1 MAVIVGN
8 ILQFLIV
15 LFGTFYTF
23 ECFYYFKKSNEIT
36 KKHLYIRQYIWMF
49 GIHLFCYI
57 TMCINT
63 GENRYLL
70 YFVIQAALLGIV
82 ITATSIAYPK
92 GNKLLINNMCFLLG
106 MGFVMISRLAPT
118 RIYKQFLIVMLS
130 VLLGF
135 LVPVIMKKVD
145 GLRKLKWIYGA
156 MGLFVLC
163 LVYVMG
169 SVTNG
174 SKLSFSFLG
183 VSFQP
188 SEFVKILFVFFVS
201 ACLYQAANLKHI
213 VVAGAF
219 AAMHILI
226 LALSRDLGSALIFFA
241 VYVLL
246 VFISSNKKRYLF
258 TGILGAVVCCIVAYQ
273 LFSHVRT
280 RVEIWISPWETIDT
294 GGYQIAQ
301 SLFALS
307 NGGWFGKGLFLGK
320 PGTIPYVTEDF
331 IFSAMVEELGL
342 VFGIVIILVCLSI
355 FLVIMGSAVKMKDA
369 FYTYVLMGL
378 AILYIFQ
385 ILLTIGGGTK
395 FIPLTGVTLPL
406 VSYGGSSV
414 LATILTFFLING
426 CIAKNENKKT
436 LIAKKTE
443 DEMIYVS
450 LFFVAVFL
458 AIIVYTCVYVRGNEV
473 NWSINSYNSRLEML
487 KKENERGPIYA
498 SGGETL
504 AVTRIDEDGLEYRSY
519 PYGSA
524 FSHIVG
530 YESRGYLG
538 TEALANYYLLHSH
551 ESLRGQVSNAIY
563 DRKNA
568 GDSVYTTLNVDLQLA
583 AYEALGENNGAVIVT
598 NPSTGEILAMV
609 SKPDFDPN
617 TLKEI
622 WEEIV
627 DDENNSVLLNRATQ
641 GLYAPGSTFKIV
653 TTLEYLREN
662 NQDTMSY
669 QYICDGLYE
678 SEEGIIRCY
687 HGAKHNT
694 VDLKTSFSESC
705 NASYANMG
713 SGLNEIRLKKTLNGL
728 LFNDSLPLA
737 LPSMQSSLVLD
748 SETTDWDMLQYAI
761 GQGDT
766 LMTPMH
772 MNLITQAI
780 ANEGLLME
788 PMILDYVTNNK
799 GILVKDF
806 EADEY
811 KQLMTKEEAEILK
824 EFMQEVV
831 ISGTAI
837 GLQSELYTAAGKTG
851 SAEFKESSTDSHAW
865 FTGFAP
871 CENPQIC
878 ITVLVEEGGSG
889 SRASVPVAKKIMDV
903 YFEGLAD

>member
-1 MAVIVGN
+1 MATIIGK

-15 LFGTFYTF
+15 LLGTFYTF
-23 ECFYYFKKSNEIT
+23 ECFYYFKKSNEIA

-49 GIHLFCYI
+49 CIHLFCYI
-57 TMCINT
+57 TMCIHT
-63 GENRYLL
+63 GENKYLL
-70 YFVIQAALLGIV
+70 YFIIQSALLGAV
-82 ITATSIAYPK
+82 ITAMSILYPK
-92 GNKLLINNMCFLLG
+92 GNKLLVNNMCFLLG
-106 MGFVMISRLAPT
+106 IGFVMIARLAPM
-118 RIYKQFLIVMLS
+118 RIYKQFLIVLLS
-130 VLLGF
+130 VIIGF
-135 LVPVIMKKVD
+135 FVPIIMKKVD
-145 GLRKLKWIYGA
+145 GLRQLKWIYGA
-156 MGLFVLC
+156 VGLFVLC

-174 SKLSFSFLG
+174 SKLSFSILG
-183 VSFQP
+183 ISFQP
-188 SEFVKILFVFFVS
+188 SEFVKILFVFFIS
-201 ACLYQAANLKHI
+201 ACLYQAANFKHI
-213 VVAGAF
+213 VVAGIL

-241 VYVLL
+241 VYVLI

-258 TGILGAVVCCIVAYQ
+258 AGIFGAVTCCVVAYQ
-273 LFSHVRT
+273 IFAHVRT

-331 IFSAMVEELGL
+331 IFSAIVEELGL
-342 VFGIVIILVCLSI
+342 IFGIVIILVCLSI
-355 FLVIMGSAVKMKDA
+355 FLVIMNSAVKMKDS

-450 LFFVAVFL
+450 VFFVAVFL
-458 AIIVYTCVYVRGNEV
+458 VMIIYTCVYVRGNEV

-487 KKENERGPIYA
+487 KRETERGPIYA

-504 AVTRIDEDGLEYRSY
+504 AITRVDEDGLEYRSY
-519 PYGSA
+519 PYGSV

-530 YESRGYLG
+530 FESRGYLG
-538 TEALANYYLLHSH
+538 LEALAKYYLLHSH

-563 DRKNA
+563 GRKNE
-568 GDSVYTTLNVDLQLA
+568 GDSVYTTLNVELQKV
-583 AYEALGENNGAVIVT
+583 AYEALGEQEGAVVVT

-622 WEEIV
+622 WENIV
-627 DDENNSVLLNRATQ
+627 EDDENSVLLNRATQ
-641 GLYAPGSTFKIV
+641 GLYAPGSVFKIV
-653 TTLEYLREN
+653 TTLDYLREN
-662 NQDTMSY
+662 NYDIGSY
-669 QYICDGLYE
+669 QYDCEGAYISDDGV
-678 SEEGIIRCY
+678 INCY
-687 HGAKHNT
+687 HGVKHHSIS
-694 VDLKTSFSESC
+694 LKQSFSESC
-705 NASYANMG
+705 NASYANIG
-713 SGLNEIRLKKTLNGL
+713 NGLNKYRLKKTVDELM
-728 LFNDSLPLA
+728 FNEKIPLDI
-737 LPSMQSSLVLD
+737 PTMKSSLVID
-748 SETTDWDMLQYAI
+748 DNTSNGDMLQFAI
-761 GQGDT
+761 GQGET
-766 LMTPMH
+766 VVTPMH
-772 MNLITQAI
+772 INLITQAI

-788 PMILDYVTNNK
+788 PMIMDYVTNNQ
-799 GILVKDF
+799 GVLVKDF
-806 EADEY
+806 KVNKY
-811 KQLMTKEEAEILK
+811 KQLMTAKEAEILK

-831 ISGTAI
+831 LSGTAEN
-837 GLQSELYTAAGKTG
+837 LQNEFYTVAGKTG
-851 SAEFKESSTDSHAW
+851 SAEYKNSSSDSHAW

-871 CENPQIC
+871 ADNPEIC
-878 ITVLVEEGGSG
+878 VTVIVEEGGSG
-889 SRASVPVAKKIMDV
+889 SRTAVPVAKKIMDV
-903 YFEGLAD
+903 YFEGLAN

>member
-1 MAVIVGN
+1 MADIIGK

-15 LFGTFYTF
+15 LLGTFYTF
-23 ECFYYFKKSNEIT
+23 ECFYYFKKNNENA
-36 KKHLYIRQYIWMF
+36 KQHLYIRQYIWMF
-49 GIHLFCYI
+49 CIHLFCYI
-57 TMCINT
+57 TMCINS
-63 GENRYLL
+63 GEYKYLL
-70 YFVIQAALLGIV
+70 YFLVQSVLFCIV
-82 ITATSIAYPK
+82 ITATRFLYPN

-106 MGFVMISRLAPT
+106 IGFVMITRLAPT
-118 RIYKQFLIVMLS
+118 RIIKQFLIVMLS
-130 VLLGF
+130 ILLGF

-156 MGLFVLC
+156 TGLFVLC

-174 SKLSFSFLG
+174 SKLSFSVFG
-183 VSFQP
+183 ISFQP
-188 SEFVKILFVFFVS
+188 SEFVKILFVFLV
-201 ACLYQAANLKHI
+201 AGCLYQAANLKQI
-213 VVAGAF
+213 VISGLF

-226 LALSRDLGSALIFFA
+226 LALSKDLGSALIFFA

-258 TGILGAVVCCIVAYQ
+258 AGIMGAGVCCYIAYQ
-273 LFSHVRT
+273 LFAHVRT
-280 RVEIWISPWETIDT
+280 RVEIWISPWESIDA

-320 PGTIPYVTEDF
+320 PNTIPYVTEDF
-331 IFSAMVEELGL
+331 IFSAIVEELGL
-342 VFGIVIILVCLSI
+342 IFGIVVILVCLSI
-355 FLVIMGSAVKMKDA
+355 FLVIMNSAVKMKDT

-436 LIAKKTE
+436 SISKKTE
-443 DEMIYVS
+443 DHMVYVS
-450 LFFVAVFL
+450 IFFVAVFL
-458 AIIVYTCVYVRGNEV
+458 SIIVFTCIYVRGNEV
-473 NWSINSYNSRLEML
+473 KWSINSYNSRLEML

-498 SGGETL
+498 AGGELL
-504 AVTRIDEDGLEYRSY
+504 AITRKDEDGLEYRSY
-519 PYGSA
+519 PYGSV

-530 YESRGYLG
+530 FENRGYMG
-538 TEALANYYLLHSH
+538 IESLANYYLLHSH
-551 ESLRGQVSNAIY
+551 ESLRGQVSNAVY

-568 GDSVYTTLNVDLQLA
+568 GDSVYTTLDVELQTA
-583 AYEALGENNGAVIVT
+583 AYEALGDRNGAVVVT

-622 WEEIV
+622 WEDIV
-627 DDENNSVLLNRATQ
+627 ADEDNSILLNRATQ

-653 TTLEYLREN
+653 TTLEYLQEN
-662 NQDTMSY
+662 NNSISD
-669 QYICDGLYE
+669 YE
-678 SEEGIIRCY
+678 YNCESSFELNDSVINCY
-687 HGAKHNT
+687 HGSVHGE
-694 VDLKTSFSESC
+694 VDLKESFSKSC
-705 NASYANMG
+705 NASFANIG
-713 SGLNEIRLKKTLNGL
+713 SGLNESSYKKLVNNL
-728 LFNDSLPLA
+728 MFNEALPLSLPVA
-737 LPSMQSSLVLD
+737 QSRLVLD
-748 SETTDWDMLQYAI
+748 DDTSDSDMLQYAI
-761 GQGDT
+761 GQGDI

-772 MNLITQAI
+772 LNLITQAI
-780 ANEGLLME
+780 ANDGILME
-788 PMILDYVTNNK
+788 PIILDYVTNNR
-799 GILVKDF
+799 GVLVKDF
-806 EADEY
+806 DTDEY
-811 KQLMTKEEAEILK
+811 KQLMTEEETEILT

-831 ISGTAI
+831 NSGTGT
-837 GLQSELYTAAGKTG
+837 GLQNELYTVAGKTG
-851 SAEFKESSTDSHAW
+851 SAEFKENSSDSHAW

-871 CENPQIC
+871 LDNPQIC
-878 ITVLVEEGGSG
+878 ITVIVEEGDSG
-889 SRASVPVAKKIMDV
+889 SKEAVPIAKKIFDV
-903 YFEGLAD
+903 YFEALAN

>member
-1 MAVIVGN
+1 MTVIVGK

-23 ECFYYFKKSNEIT
+23 ECFYYFKKSNEIA

-49 GIHLFCYI
+49 CIHLFCYI

-70 YFVIQAALLGIV
+70 YFIIQAALLGIV
-82 ITATSIAYPK
+82 ITATSIVYPK

-145 GLRKLKWIYGA
+145 GLRKLQWIYGA
-156 MGLFVLC
+156 VGLFVLC

-174 SKLSFSFLG
+174 SKLSFSVFG
-183 VSFQP
+183 ISFQP

-213 VVAGAF
+213 VISGIF
-219 AAMHILI
+219 AATHILI
-226 LALSRDLGSALIFFA
+226 LTLSRDLGSALIFFA

-258 TGILGAVVCCIVAYQ
+258 AGILGAAICCIVAYQ

-355 FLVIMGSAVKMKDA
+355 FLVIMNSAVKMKDS

-406 VSYGGSSV
+406 ISYGGSSV
-414 LATILTFFLING
+414 LATVLTFFLING

-436 LIAKKTE
+436 LITKKTE
-443 DEMIYVS
+443 EEMTYVS
-450 LFFVAVFL
+450 LFFVAIFL
-458 AIIVYTCVYVRGNEV
+458 TIIAYTCVYVRGNEV

-498 SGGETL
+498 AGGETL
-504 AVTRIDEDGLEYRSY
+504 AVTRIDPDGLEYRSY
-519 PYGSA
+519 PYGNA

-530 YESRGYLG
+530 FESRGYLG

-563 DRKNA
+563 GKKNA

-583 AYEALGENNGAVIVT
+583 AYEALGEKNGAVIVT
-598 NPSTGEILAMV
+598 KPSTGEILAMV

-622 WEEIV
+622 WEGIV
-627 DDENNSVLLNRATQ
+627 EDKDNSVLLNRATQ
-641 GLYAPGSTFKIV
+641 GLYAPGSTFKII

-662 NQDTMSY
+662 NQDIVSY
-669 QYICDGLYE
+669 HYNCDGLYE
-678 SEEGIIRCY
+678 SEDGVIRCY
-687 HGAKHNT
+687 HGVKHNE
-694 VDLKTSFSESC
+694 VDLKMSFSESC
-705 NASYANMG
+705 NASFANIG
-713 SGLNEIRLKKTLNGL
+713 SGLNKNQMKKTLNEL
-728 LFNDSLPLA
+728 EFNARLPLD
-737 LPSMQSSLVLD
+737 LTSKKSSLVLD
-748 SETTDWDMLQYAI
+748 SETTDWDMLQHAI
-761 GQGDT
+761 GQGET

-806 EADEY
+806 KTDEY
-811 KQLMTKEEAEILK
+811 KRFMTEEETEILK
-824 EFMQEVV
+824 DFMREVV
-831 ISGTAI
+831 ISGTAT

-851 SAEFKESSTDSHAW
+851 SAEFKESSTASHAW

-871 CENPQIC
+871 YDNPEIC

-889 SRASVPVAKKIMDV
+889 SRSSVPIAKKIMDV
-903 YFEGLAD
+903 YFERVAN

>member
-1 MAVIVGN
+1 MAGIISK

-15 LFGTFYTF
+15 LLGTFYTF

-36 KKHLYIRQYIWMF
+36 KKHLYLRQYIWMF
-49 GIHLFCYI
+49 CIHLFCYI
-57 TMCINT
+57 TMCLNT
-63 GENRYLL
+63 GEYKYLL
-70 YFVIQAALLGIV
+70 YFVIQSALFGVV
-82 ITATSIAYPK
+82 ITATTILYPK

-106 MGFVMISRLAPT
+106 IGFVMITRLAPT
-118 RIYKQFLIVMLS
+118 RIYKQFIIVMLS
-130 VLLGF
+130 ILLGF
-135 LVPVIMKKVD
+135 FVPVIMKKVD

-156 MGLFVLC
+156 FGLFVLC

-174 SKLSFSFLG
+174 SKLSFSVFG
-183 VSFQP
+183 ISFQP
-188 SEFVKILFVFFVS
+188 SEFVKILFVFFIS

-213 VVAGAF
+213 VIAGIF

-258 TGILGAVVCCIVAYQ
+258 AGIVGAIGCCIVAYQ
-273 LFSHVRT
+273 LFAHVRT
-280 RVEIWISPWETIDT
+280 RVEIWISPWETIDA

-331 IFSAMVEELGL
+331 VFSAIVEELGL

-355 FLVIMGSAVKMKDA
+355 FLVIMNSAVKMKDP

-436 LIAKKTE
+436 LITKKTE

-450 LFFVAVFL
+450 IFFVAVFL
-458 AIIVYTCVYVRGNEV
+458 VMIAYTCIYVRGNEV

-487 KKENERGPIYA
+487 KAVNERGPIYA

-504 AVTRIDEDGLEYRSY
+504 AVTRVDEDGLEYRSY
-519 PYGSA
+519 PYGNA

-530 YESRGYLG
+530 FESRGYLG

-551 ESLRGQVSNAIY
+551 ESLRGQVSNAVY
-563 DRKNA
+563 GRKNA

-583 AYEALGENNGAVIVT
+583 AYEALGNMNGAVVVT
-598 NPSTGEILAMV
+598 NPATGEILAMV

-622 WEEIV
+622 WETIV
-627 DDENNSVLLNRATQ
+627 EDEDNSVLLNRATQ
-641 GLYAPGSTFKIV
+641 GLYAPGSTFKMV
-653 TTLEYLREN
+653 TTLQYLKEN
-662 NQDTMSY
+662 NNDVQNYEYD
-669 QYICDGLYE
+669 CDSSFVLEE
-678 SEEGIIRCY
+678 SVIRCY
-687 HGAKHNT
+687 HGTKHNE
-694 VDLKTSFSESC
+694 VDLKESFALSC
-705 NASYANMG
+705 NASFANIG
-713 SGLNEIRLKKTLNGL
+713 NSLNEHSFEKTLEQL
-728 LFNDSLPLA
+728 LFNKQLPLA
-737 LPSMQSSLVLD
+737 LPTAKSSLVLD
-748 SETTDWDMLQYAI
+748 KDTSDSDMLQYAI

-772 MNLITQAI
+772 INLLTQAI
-780 ANEGLLME
+780 ANDGMLME
-788 PMILDYVTNNK
+788 PVILDYVTNNQ

-806 EADEY
+806 KTDEY
-811 KQLMTKEEAEILK
+811 KQLMSVKEAEILK

-831 ISGTAI
+831 LSGTAKE
-837 GLQSELYTAAGKTG
+837 LQNELYTVAGKTG
-851 SAEFKESSTDSHAW
+851 SAEFKENSSESHAW

-871 CENPQIC
+871 YDNPQIC
-878 ITVLVEEGGSG
+878 VTVLVEEGGSG
-889 SRASVPVAKKIMDV
+889 SRASVPIAKKIMDV
-903 YFEGLAD
+903 YFEALAQ

>member
-1 MAVIVGN
+1 MASIIGK

-15 LFGTFYTF
+15 LLGTFYTF
-23 ECFYYFKKSNEIT
+23 ECFYYFRKSNENA

-49 GIHLFCYI
+49 CIHLFCYI
-57 TMCINT
+57 TMCINS
-63 GENRYLL
+63 GEYKYLL
-70 YFVIQAALLGIV
+70 YFLIQSALFGVV
-82 ITATSIAYPK
+82 ITATTILYPN

-106 MGFVMISRLAPT
+106 IGFVMITRLAPT
-118 RIYKQFLIVMLS
+118 RIIKQFLIVMLS
-130 VLLGF
+130 ILIGF

-156 MGLFVLC
+156 VGLFVLC

-174 SKLSFSFLG
+174 SKLSFSVFG
-183 VSFQP
+183 ISFQP
-188 SEFVKILFVFFVS
+188 SEFVKILFVFFIS
-201 ACLYQAANLKHI
+201 ACLYQAANLKQI
-213 VVAGAF
+213 VIAGIF

-258 TGILGAVVCCIVAYQ
+258 AGILGAAACCFVAYQ
-273 LFSHVRT
+273 LFPHVRT

-331 IFSAMVEELGL
+331 IFSAIVEELGL
-342 VFGIVIILVCLSI
+342 IFGIVIILVCLSI
-355 FLVIMGSAVKMKDA
+355 FLVIMNSAAKMKDP

-436 LIAKKTE
+436 TITKKTE
-443 DEMIYVS
+443 DQMVYVS
-450 LFFVAVFL
+450 IFFVAIFLVMIVF
-458 AIIVYTCVYVRGNEV
+458 TCIYVRGNEV
-473 NWSINSYNSRLEML
+473 KWSINSYNSRLEML
-487 KKENERGPIYA
+487 KEQNERGPIYA
-498 SGGETL
+498 SGGELL
-504 AVTRIDEDGLEYRSY
+504 AVTRVDEDGLEYRSY

-530 YESRGYLG
+530 FESRGYLG
-538 TEALANYYLLHSH
+538 MEALANYYLLHSH
-551 ESLRGQVSNAIY
+551 ESLRGQVSNAVY
-563 DRKNA
+563 GRKNA
-568 GDSVYTTLNVDLQLA
+568 GDSVYATLDVNLQLA
-583 AYEALGENNGAVIVT
+583 AYEALGDKNGAVIVT
-598 NPSTGEILAMV
+598 DPSTGEILAMV

-617 TLKEI
+617 SLKEI
-622 WEEIV
+622 WESIV
-627 DDENNSVLLNRATQ
+627 EDEDNSVLLNRATQ

-653 TTLEYLREN
+653 TTLEYLKEN
-662 NQDTMSY
+662 NNDIS
-669 QYICDGLYE
+669 GYE
-678 SEEGIIRCY
+678 YDCKGSFTLDESVISCY
-687 HGAKHNT
+687 HGTVHGE
-694 VDLKTSFSESC
+694 VDLKESFAESC
-705 NASYANMG
+705 NASFANIG
-713 SGLNEIRLKKTLNGL
+713 NSLNEYSFKQTLNEL
-728 LFNDSLPLA
+728 LFNATLPLD
-737 LPSMQSSLVLD
+737 LPSTKSQLVLD
-748 SETTDWDMLQYAI
+748 NDTTDSDMLQYAI
-761 GQGDT
+761 GQGDI

-772 MNLITQAI
+772 INLITQAI
-780 ANEGLLME
+780 ANDGILMK
-788 PMILDYVTNNK
+788 PVILDYVTNNQ

-806 EADEY
+806 DTDEY
-811 KQLMTKEEAEILK
+811 KQLMSEEEAQILTD
-824 EFMQEVV
+824 FMQEVV
-831 ISGTAI
+831 KSGTATS
-837 GLQSELYTAAGKTG
+837 LQNDLYTVAGKTG
-851 SAEFKESSTDSHAW
+851 SAEFKENSSDSHAW

-871 CENPQIC
+871 ADNPQIC
-878 ITVLVEEGGSG
+878 VTVIVEEGGSG
-889 SRASVPVAKKIMDV
+889 SKASVPIAKKIMDV
-903 YFEGLAD
+903 YFNTLAN

>member
-1 MAVIVGN
+1 MAVIVGK

-23 ECFYYFKKSNEIT
+23 ECFYYFKKSNEIA
-36 KKHLYIRQYIWMF
+36 KAHLYIRQYIWMF
-49 GIHLFCYI
+49 CIHFFCYV

-63 GENRYLL
+63 GENKYLL
-70 YFVIQAALLGIV
+70 YFIIQAALLGIV

-106 MGFVMISRLAPT
+106 MGFVMLARLAPT

-156 MGLFVLC
+156 VGLFVLC

-174 SKLSFSFLG
+174 SKLSFSVFG
-183 VSFQP
+183 ISFQP

-213 VVAGAF
+213 VIAGIF

-258 TGILGAVVCCIVAYQ
+258 AGILGAVVCCIVAYQ

-331 IFSAMVEELGL
+331 IFSAIVEELGL

-355 FLVIMGSAVKMKDA
+355 FLVIMNSAVKMKDT

-436 LIAKKTE
+436 LITKKTE

-458 AIIVYTCVYVRGNEV
+458 AIIAYTCIYVRGNEV
-473 NWSINSYNSRLEML
+473 DWSINSYNSRLEML

-504 AVTRIDEDGLEYRSY
+504 AVTRIDADGLEYRSY

-530 YESRGYLG
+530 FESRGYMG

-563 DRKNA
+563 GRKNA
-568 GDSVYTTLNVDLQLA
+568 GDGVYTTLDVDLQLA

-622 WEEIV
+622 WEGIV
-627 DDENNSVLLNRATQ
+627 VDKNNSVLLNRATQ
-641 GLYAPGSTFKIV
+641 GHYAPGSTFKIV

-662 NQDTMSY
+662 DGDTQAY
-669 QYICDGLYE
+669 QYNCDGLFE
-678 SEEGIIRCY
+678 AKDGVIRCY
-687 HGAKHNT
+687 HGAKHNA
-694 VDLKTSFSESC
+694 VDLETSFSESC
-705 NASYANMG
+705 NASYANIG
-713 SGLNEIRLKKTLNGL
+713 STLNKYQMKKTLNDL
-728 LFNDSLPLA
+728 MFNEELPLA
-737 LPSMQSSLVLD
+737 LPNLQSKLVID
-748 SETTDWDMLQYAI
+748 SETTEWDMLQYAI

-780 ANEGLLME
+780 ANDGILMK

-806 EADEY
+806 KTDEF
-811 KQLMTKEEAEILK
+811 KQLMTEEEAKVLK

-831 ISGTAI
+831 ISGTAT

-878 ITVLVEEGGSG
+878 VTVLVEEGGSG
-889 SRASVPVAKKIMDV
+889 SRSSVPIAKKILDV

>member
-1 MAVIVGN
+1 MATIIGK

-15 LFGTFYTF
+15 LLGTFYTF

-49 GIHLFCYI
+49 CIHLFCYI

-63 GENRYLL
+63 GENKYLL
-70 YFVIQAALLGIV
+70 YFIIQSALFGAV
-82 ITATSIAYPK
+82 ITATSILYPK

-106 MGFVMISRLAPT
+106 ISFVMIARLAPT
-118 RIYKQFLIVMLS
+118 RIYKQFLIVLLS
-130 VLLGF
+130 IVIGF

-156 MGLFVLC
+156 VGLFVLC

-174 SKLSFSFLG
+174 SKLSFSIFG
-183 VSFQP
+183 ITFQP
-188 SEFVKILFVFFVS
+188 SEFVKILFVFFIA
-201 ACLYQAANLKHI
+201 ACLYQTANLKHI
-213 VVAGAF
+213 VIAGIF

-241 VYVLL
+241 VYVLI

-258 TGILGAVVCCIVAYQ
+258 AGILGAAACCIVAYQ
-273 LFSHVRT
+273 IFSHVRT

-331 IFSAMVEELGL
+331 IFSAVVEELGL
-342 VFGIVIILVCLSI
+342 IFGIVIILVCLSI
-355 FLVIMGSAVKMKDA
+355 FLVIMNSAVKMKDSY
-369 FYTYVLMGL
+369 YTYVLMGL

-443 DEMIYVS
+443 DQMIYVS
-450 LFFVAVFL
+450 IFFVAVFL
-458 AIIVYTCVYVRGNEV
+458 IMIIYTCVYVRGNEV

-487 KKENERGPIYA
+487 KKETERGTIYA

-504 AVTRIDEDGLEYRSY
+504 AVTRVDEDGLEYRSY
-519 PYGSA
+519 PYGSV

-530 YESRGYLG
+530 FESRGYLG
-538 TEALANYYLLHSH
+538 LEALANYYLLHSH
-551 ESLRGQVSNAIY
+551 ESLRGQVSNALY
-563 DRKNA
+563 ARKNE
-568 GDSVYTTLNVDLQLA
+568 GDSVYTTLNVNLQKA
-583 AYEALGENNGAVIVT
+583 AYEALGDNEGAVIVT

-622 WEEIV
+622 WEDIV
-627 DDENNSVLLNRATQ
+627 DDKDNSVLLNRATQ
-641 GLYAPGSTFKIV
+641 GLYAPGSVFKIV

-662 NQDTMSY
+662 NNDSGSY
-669 QYICDGLYE
+669 QYNC
-678 SEEGIIRCY
+678 EGSYVSDSGVINCY
-687 HGAKHNT
+687 HGVHHYSI
-694 VDLKTSFSESC
+694 DLKQSFAKSC
-705 NASYANMG
+705 NSSYANIG
-713 SGLNEIRLKKTLNGL
+713 SGLNEYKFKKTINELM
-728 LFNDSLPLA
+728 FNEKLSFDVPTA
-737 LPSMQSSLVLD
+737 KSSLVID
-748 SETTDWDMLQYAI
+748 ENTTNGDMLQFAI
-761 GQGDT
+761 GQGET
-766 LMTPMH
+766 LVTPMH
-772 MNLITQAI
+772 INLITQAV
-780 ANEGLLME
+780 ANAGLVMK
-788 PMILDYVTNNK
+788 PMVLDYVTNNQ

-806 EADEY
+806 KSEEY
-811 KQLMTKEEAEILK
+811 KQLMTAGEAGILK

-831 ISGTAI
+831 LSGTATS
-837 GLQSELYTAAGKTG
+837 LQNDLYTVAGKTG
-851 SAEFKESSTDSHAW
+851 SAEFKENSTDSHAW

-871 CENPQIC
+871 VENPEIC
-878 ITVLVEEGGSG
+878 VTVIVEEGDLG
-889 SRASVPVAKKIMDV
+889 SRTSVPIAKKIMDV
-903 YFEGLAD
+903 YFEGLAN

>member
-1 MAVIVGN
+1 MATIIGK

-49 GIHLFCYI
+49 CIHLFCYI

-63 GENRYLL
+63 GENKYLL
-70 YFVIQAALLGIV
+70 YFIIQSALFGAV
-82 ITATSIAYPK
+82 ITATSILYPK

-106 MGFVMISRLAPT
+106 ISFIMIARLAPM
-118 RIYKQFLIVMLS
+118 RIYKQFLIVLFS
-130 VLLGF
+130 VVIGF

-156 MGLFVLC
+156 VGLFILS

-174 SKLSFSFLG
+174 SKLSFSVFG
-183 VSFQP
+183 ISFQP
-188 SEFVKILFVFFVS
+188 SEFVKILFVFFIA
-201 ACLYQAANLKHI
+201 ACLYETANLKHI
-213 VVAGAF
+213 VIAGIL

-241 VYVLL
+241 VYVLI

-258 TGILGAVVCCIVAYQ
+258 AGIMGAWACCVVAYQ
-273 LFSHVRT
+273 IFSHVRT

-307 NGGWFGKGLFLGK
+307 NGGWFGKGLFRGK

-331 IFSAMVEELGL
+331 IFSAVVEELGL
-342 VFGIVIILVCLSI
+342 IFGIVIILVCLSI
-355 FLVIMGSAVKMKDA
+355 FLVIMNSAVKMKDRY
-369 FYTYVLMGL
+369 YTYVLMGL

-443 DEMIYVS
+443 DQMIYVS

-458 AIIVYTCVYVRGNEV
+458 AMIIYTCVYVRGNEV

-487 KKENERGPIYA
+487 KKETERGPIYA

-504 AVTRIDEDGLEYRSY
+504 AVTRVDEDGLEYRSY
-519 PYGSA
+519 PYGSV

-530 YESRGYLG
+530 FESRGYLG
-538 TEALANYYLLHSH
+538 VEALANYYLLHSH
-551 ESLRGQVSNAIY
+551 ESLRGQVSNAMY
-563 DRKNA
+563 AKKNE
-568 GDSVYTTLNVDLQLA
+568 GDSVYTTLDVTLQKA
-583 AYEALGENNGAVIVT
+583 AYEELGDREGAVIVT
-598 NPSTGEILAMV
+598 NPNTGEILAMV

-622 WEEIV
+622 WEDIV
-627 DDENNSVLLNRATQ
+627 DDKDNSVLVNRGTQ
-641 GLYAPGSTFKIV
+641 GLYAPGSVFKIV

-662 NQDTMSY
+662 NNNSNFYEYNCEGSY
-669 QYICDGLYE
+669 ISDG
-678 SEEGIIRCY
+678 GVINCY
-687 HGAKHNT
+687 HGTKHNSIN
-694 VDLKTSFSESC
+694 LMQSFAKSC
-705 NASYANMG
+705 NSSYANIG
-713 SGLNEIRLKKTLNGL
+713 SELNEYKFKKTINDLMFNEKL
-728 LFNDSLPLA
+728 LFDIPIA
-737 LPSMQSSLVLD
+737 QSSLVID
-748 SETTDWDMLQYAI
+748 ENTTDGDMLQFAI
-761 GQGDT
+761 GQGET

-772 MNLITQAI
+772 INLITQAV
-780 ANEGLLME
+780 ANDGLAME
-788 PMILDYVTNNK
+788 PMVLDYVTNNR
-799 GILVKDF
+799 GILVEDF
-806 EADEY
+806 KPQEY
-811 KQLMTKEEAEILK
+811 KQLMTSDEAGILK
-824 EFMQEVV
+824 EFMREVV
-831 ISGTAI
+831 LSGTATS
-837 GLQSELYTAAGKTG
+837 LQNDLYTVAGKTG

-871 CENPQIC
+871 VENPKIC
-878 ITVLVEEGGSG
+878 VTVIVEEGGSG
-889 SRASVPVAKKIMDV
+889 SRTSVPIAKKIMDV
-903 YFEGLAD
+903 YFERLAN